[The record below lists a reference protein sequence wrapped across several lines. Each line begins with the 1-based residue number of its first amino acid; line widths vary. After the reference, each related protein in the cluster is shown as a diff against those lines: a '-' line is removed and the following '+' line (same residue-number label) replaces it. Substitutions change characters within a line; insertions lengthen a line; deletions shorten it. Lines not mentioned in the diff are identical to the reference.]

1 MNIRKK
7 IKETVAKI
15 VTEKKGRDVTGPKGI
30 PDGKIDKNDYF
41 ELKNI
46 AIKKAK
52 KLTEDDPQTIKKIS
66 DDIKAGKINPEEI
79 KRAATKASQGNS
91 DDLAI
96 LMVNAM
102 AGLGQFKE
110 NKLNED
116 HEVSMAQSSLDT
128 IIRSATE
135 LKTKIGN
142 NEIDIPAW
150 IQDHITNSENYI
162 DQASQ
167 GYHEYSNGGGS
178 TEMNEYGEGGY
189 YTNDGSDGDYYD
201 DGSDGDYAYD
211 REVESKAYQLYDKGL
226 ELFRQGKIKEAEMLR
241 QQALKVASW
250 LSWGDDELPK
260 YSSNEPQQELDE
272 AMIRRWQHYA
282 GIK

>member
-1 MNIRKK
+1 MNLEQIV
-7 IKETVAKI
+7 KETVAKI
-15 VTEKKGRDVTGPKGI
+15 VTEKKGKDLTG
-30 PDGKIDKNDYF
+30 DGKIDSKDYLKARSMAIDKATMKN
-41 ELKNI
+41 E
-46 AIKKAK
+46 
-52 KLTEDDPQTIKKIS
+52 
-66 DDIKAGKINPEEI
+66 G
-79 KRAATKASQGNS
+79 
-91 DDLAI
+91 
-96 LMVNAM
+96 
-102 AGLGQFKE
+102 
-110 NKLNED
+110 ED
-116 HEVSMAQSSLDT
+116 HEVSMAQSSLDS

-150 IQDHITNSENYI
+150 IQDHITNSETYI

-189 YTNDGSDGDYYD
+189 YTNDGSDGDYYN

-211 REVESKAYQLYDKGL
+211 REVESKANQLYDKGL
-226 ELFRQGKIKEAEMLR
+226 ELFRQGKEKEAEMLR
-241 QQALKVASW
+241 QQALKIASW
-250 LSWGDDELPK
+250 LSWDDDELPK
-260 YSSNEPQQELDE
+260 YSSNESQQELEE

>member
-1 MNIRKK
+1 MNIRQK

-15 VTEKKGRDVTGPKGI
+15 VTEKKGRDVTGPKGE

-52 KLTEDDPQTIKKIS
+52 KLTEGDPQTIKKIS
-66 DDIKAGKINPEEI
+66 DNIEAGKIDPEEI
-79 KRAATKASQGNS
+79 ERAATKARQGNS

-116 HEVSMAQSSLDT
+116 HEVSMAQSSLDS

-150 IQDHITNSENYI
+150 IQDHITNSETYI

-178 TEMNEYGEGGY
+178 TEMNEYGEGSY
-189 YTNDGSDGDYYD
+189 YTNDGSDGDYYN

-211 REVESKAYQLYDKGL
+211 REVESKANQLYDKGL

-250 LSWGDDELPK
+250 LSWDDDELPK
-260 YSSNEPQQELDE
+260 YSSNEPQQELEE

>member
-15 VTEKKGRDVTGPKGI
+15 ATEKKARKLAESNVTRDQISRKYNEMYGKNPNTTAADVAKALGI
-30 PDGKIDKNDYF
+30 TEQEVMMVILTPTTYGSDKLF
-41 ELKNI
+41 EDN
-46 AIKKAK
+46 
-52 KLTEDDPQTIKKIS
+52 
-66 DDIKAGKINPEEI
+66 
-79 KRAATKASQGNS
+79 
-91 DDLAI
+91 
-96 LMVNAM
+96 
-102 AGLGQFKE
+102 
-110 NKLNED
+110 LNED

-150 IQDHITNSENYI
+150 IQDHITNSETYI

-167 GYHEYSNGGGS
+167 GYHEYSNGGES
-178 TEMNEYGEGGY
+178 TEMN
-189 YTNDGSDGDYYD
+189 
-201 DGSDGDYAYD
+201 
-211 REVESKAYQLYDKGL
+211 
-226 ELFRQGKIKEAEMLR
+226 I
-241 QQALKVASW
+241 
-250 LSWGDDELPK
+250 
-260 YSSNEPQQELDE
+260 PQQELEEGLGDAQYYKAISAADSKTSPMDSISSVKRFLKTKFKNLDDNNIDYLAKEWAKKTGLNESQQELEE

>member
-1 MNIRKK
+1 MNLEQIV
-7 IKETVAKI
+7 KETVAKI
-15 VTEKKGRDVTGPKGI
+15 VTEKHLTTAEKKKKEEIVKSMKKDFKGPAPVM
-30 PDGKIDKNDYF
+30 YA
-41 ELKNI
+41 I
-46 AIKKAK
+46 ATKKAE
-52 KLTEDDPQTIKKIS
+52 KLAED
-66 DDIKAGKINPEEI
+66 N
-79 KRAATKASQGNS
+79 
-91 DDLAI
+91 L
-96 LMVNAM
+96 
-102 AGLGQFKE
+102 
-110 NKLNED
+110 NKD
-116 HEVSMAQSSLDT
+116 HEVSMAQSSLDS
-128 IIRSATE
+128 IIHSATE

-167 GYHEYSNGGGS
+167 GYHEYSNSGES

-189 YTNDGSDGDYYD
+189 YTNDSLDGDYYN

-226 ELFRQGKIKEAEMLR
+226 ELFRQGKEEEAEMLR
-241 QQALKVASW
+241 QQALKIASW
-250 LSWGDDELPK
+250 LSWDDDELPK

>member
-1 MNIRKK
+1 MNIRRK

-15 VTEKKGRDVTGPKGI
+15 VTEKKGRDVTGPKGER
-30 PDGKIDKNDYF
+30 DGKIDKNDYF
-41 ELKNI
+41 ELKKI

-52 KLTEDDPQTIKKIS
+52 KLTEGDPQTIEKIS
-66 DDIKAGKINPEEI
+66 KDIENGKIDPE
-79 KRAATKASQGNS
+79 KVKAAATQAMNGNS

-150 IQDHITNSENYI
+150 IQDHITNSETYI

-167 GYHEYSNGGGS
+167 GYHEYNNGGES
-178 TEMNEYGEGGY
+178 TEMN
-189 YTNDGSDGDYYD
+189 
-201 DGSDGDYAYD
+201 
-211 REVESKAYQLYDKGL
+211 
-226 ELFRQGKIKEAEMLR
+226 I
-241 QQALKVASW
+241 
-250 LSWGDDELPK
+250 
-260 YSSNEPQQELDE
+260 PQQELEE